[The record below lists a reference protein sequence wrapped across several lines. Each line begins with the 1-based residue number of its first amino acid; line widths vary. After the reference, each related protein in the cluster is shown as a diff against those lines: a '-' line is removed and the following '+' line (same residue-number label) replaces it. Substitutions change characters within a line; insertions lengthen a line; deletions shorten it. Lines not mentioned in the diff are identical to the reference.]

1 MFNSKHKPVQ
11 FTRQVDPNAV
21 QNAMEIALKRYEQ
34 DLADKKSRRKQEL
47 DNIELVVEKEKAKE
61 QKEKEAVT
69 NLKKFQM
76 KSLDDQVEEKK
87 QQEENDR
94 NKQMRKTANFFG
106 PRAPA
111 PDEAREMKQRKLNS
125 QKRDLDR

>member
-34 DLADKKSRRKQEL
+34 DLADKKTRRKQEL
-47 DNIELVVEKEKAKE
+47 DNIEIVVEKEKAKE
-61 QKEKEAVT
+61 QKEKDAVT

-76 KSLDDQVEEKK
+76 KSLDD
-87 QQEENDR
+87 
-94 NKQMRKTANFFG
+94 
-106 PRAPA
+106 
-111 PDEAREMKQRKLNS
+111 
-125 QKRDLDR
+125 